1 MTTMQL
7 EAQLSHADYERLL
20 ALPENQGRRLEL
32 LHGEVVETMPT
43 FFHGQIA
50 LAVAMAIR
58 LYLLS
63 QPVGQVSIEA
73 RYRPEDGS
81 ANDFIPDVS
90 LIRDAAR
97 IPQEGPILGMP
108 DLAVEI
114 LSPGQSEK
122 YLLDKALLYL
132 RYGAQVVW
140 LIYPTKRLVEVL
152 SSTERLLLREE
163 DTLEG
168 GALLPGFS
176 TPVKAL
182 FTP

>member
-1 MTTMQL
+1 MQL

-43 FFHGQIA
+43 FLHGE
-50 LAVAMAIR
+50 LAGILFMLIWAYAR
-58 LYLLS
+58 QHQL
-63 QPVGQVSIEA
+63 GRVSVEA

-81 ANDFIPDVS
+81 ANDFIPYVS
-90 LIRDAAR
+90 FISDAAR